1 MKTRM
6 RIQMIGLWIG
16 LLCLGTACEQSA
28 EKKSPQAPTSP
39 VTSKPAPAGETPP
52 EPLTVFAAASLG
64 GILDEIAGEFEN
76 REQVKVK
83 LSFAASSTL
92 AKQIESGAQADLFV
106 SADKKWMMYLV
117 EKKFTDPSRVSPLLE
132 NQLVLIAPA
141 TSSLTFQWKGDKPLG
156 EAFTGR
162 LAVGDPEH
170 VPVGEYARQSL
181 VAAGWWDSLRPRLS
195 PAADTRAAL
204 RCVEMGEAEAGIVY
218 ATDAKYT
225 PNVRVVTEI
234 PASTHEPIQ
243 YFLCPISSA
252 RPLSNRFETFLKSP
266 EAQKVF
272 VKAGFSIPAAGEAA
286 APSTTGTQP

>member
-1 MKTRM
+1 MKTWM
-6 RIQMIGLWIG
+6 RIRMIGVWIG
-16 LLCLGTACEQSA
+16 LLCLGIACERPA
-28 EKKSPQAPTSP
+28 EKE
-39 VTSKPAPAGETPP
+39 PAPAPASPLAQTPVPATEIPP
-52 EPLTVFAAASLG
+52 ETLTVFAAASLG
-64 GILDEIAGEFEN
+64 GILDEISGEFET
-76 REQVKVK
+76 RENVKVR
-83 LSFAASSTL
+83 LNFAASSTL

-106 SADKKWMMYLV
+106 SADQKWMRYLV

-141 TSSLTFQWKGDKPLG
+141 ASSLTFQWEGGKPLA

-218 ATDAKYT
+218 STDAKSSES
-225 PNVRVVTEI
+225 VRVVAAI

-243 YFLCPISSA
+243 YYLCPISNA
-252 RPLSNRFETFLKSP
+252 RAVSNRFETFLKGP

-272 VKAGFSIPAAGEAA
+272 VKAGFSLPRAGG
-286 APSTTGTQP
+286 PVVSSTTGVQP